1 MRFSSILSLGGLAV
15 QSVSGLPGTLEK
27 RVNVDQWI
35 QQELP
40 IARAQLL
47 CNIGPNGCNSAGVAS
62 GLVIASPSKSDPDY
76 FFHWTRDAGL
86 VFKAIIDLFVEN
98 YDAGLQQNIQN
109 FIVGQAKLQT
119 VNNPSGSFS
128 SGAGLGE
135 ANATARLFALS
146 P

>member
-1 MRFSSILSLGGLAV
+1 MRFSSILSFGGLAI

-62 GLVIASPSKSDPDY
+62 GLVIASPSKSDPDCMSQK
-76 FFHWTRDAGL
+76 TCPEDKMR
-86 VFKAIIDLFVEN
+86 
-98 YDAGLQQNIQN
+98 
-109 FIVGQAKLQT
+109 QT
-119 VNNPSGSFS
+119 DS
-128 SGAGLGE
+128 S
-135 ANATARLFALS
+135 